1 MCVLQLLLLATVV
14 ITASRKHASTL
25 CTPRLPPSPY
35 TIPPSRPVHP
45 SCSSL
50 YLMEGLTTRF
60 TRPAPPKPAVVTRET
75 LGIPRQPP
83 PISAAGGIGV
93 PDDGVAERGDGEHG
107 QLPPSCGALYVVPQT
122 LYKLHPDFDRLVAG
136 VLSADLSGCVVFI
149 RAVEATT
156 TESVARRMSRALL
169 AAGVAAERIIFVP
182 RWVGCQSGKKTKKS
196 GRLGRQF
203 GDQFPV
209 REKCGQ
215 SGSVVGLTSARSPPL
230 ASFRRQEATQS
241 TALTD

>member
-1 MCVLQLLLLATVV
+1 
-14 ITASRKHASTL
+14 
-25 CTPRLPPSPY
+25 
-35 TIPPSRPVHP
+35 
-45 SCSSL
+45 
-50 YLMEGLTTRF
+50 MEGLTTRF

-75 LGIPRQPP
+75 LGIPRQPL

-107 QLPPSCGALYVVPQT
+107 PLPPSCGALYVVPQT

-182 RWVGCQSGKKTKKS
+182 RWVGCQSGKKTKKVGASDAPVWRSIPRS
-196 GRLGRQF
+196 G
-203 GDQFPV
+203 
-209 REKCGQ
+209 ECGQ
-215 SGSVVGLTSARSPPL
+215 SGSVVGFTPARSPPL
-230 ASFRRQEATQS
+230 ASFRRKQHSLLHSLTETRAVKMETRRTLSCSLQPRRSLCPSAPSSGLRLALKFAT
-241 TALTD
+241 